1 MIEIILFALFA
12 LIAVT
17 SALGVVFHKNPVHCA
32 LLLVAVLLS
41 LSGLFIMLH
50 APFIAALQVIVYAG
64 AIMVLFLFVLM
75 LLNYREDADVLTPG
89 AAKGFGFLF
98 ALIVLVELLWVAL
111 SNGGGEHGAPA
122 AAVALAPDFGS
133 PESIGRILYTTWLY
147 PFEITS
153 ILLLVAVVGAV
164 ILAKRKFVG

>member
-1 MIEIILFALFA
+1 MTEIILFSLFA
-12 LIAVT
+12 LTAVT
-17 SALGVVFHKNPVHCA
+17 CALGVVFHKNPVHCA

-41 LSGLFIMLH
+41 LAGLFIMLH
-50 APFIAALQVIVYAG
+50 AQFIAALQVIVYAG

-75 LLNYREDADVLTPG
+75 LLNVRRHEDVLTPG

-98 ALIVLVELLWVAL
+98 ALIVFVELLWVAL
-111 SNGGGEHGAPA
+111 SPGGGEQGSVGAPA
-122 AAVALAPDFGS
+122 ALPQEFGS
-133 PESIGRILYTTWLY
+133 PAAIGRILYTTWLY

-164 ILAKRKFVG
+164 LLARRKFVG